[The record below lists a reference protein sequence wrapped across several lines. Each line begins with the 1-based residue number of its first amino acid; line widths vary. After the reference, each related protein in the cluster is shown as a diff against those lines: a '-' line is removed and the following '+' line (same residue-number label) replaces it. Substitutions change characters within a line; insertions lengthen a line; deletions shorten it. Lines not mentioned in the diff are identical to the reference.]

1 MFSTNALVDE
11 DELED
16 PLEAEAALPRIKDET
31 VEGIIMEAESLEV
44 ESLEGFAEETPLMKC
59 PRCDDVDEP
68 FHLLQPSILKQPLDS
83 RLTSDLLSSS

>member
-44 ESLEGFAEETPLMKC
+44 ESLEGFAEETPLM
-59 PRCDDVDEP
+59 
-68 FHLLQPSILKQPLDS
+68 
-83 RLTSDLLSSS
+83 